1 VRRARGTTDARLD
14 VDARLDRGRVD
25 AASRASATTR
35 ERDATTRVDD
45 DGRRRTTT
53 TTTTTDSMDSCDG
66 RARESDAATRKRK
79 R

>member
-1 VRRARGTTDARLD
+1 MRVSTS
-14 VDARLDRGRVD
+14 ARLDRGRVD

-35 ERDATTRVDD
+35 ERDATTRVRRRRDE
-45 DGRRRTTT
+45 RRTTT
-53 TTTTTDSMDSCDG
+53 TTTPTTDSMDSCDG